1 MKVSYGELISVIADA
16 LNCRPETL
24 TEDSGLGH
32 HEEWDSLGHV
42 TIMISL
48 EEHYNVI
55 INETNIAQLNT
66 VKKLLVFLNEG
77 VIS

>member
-1 MKVSYGELISVIADA
+1 MKVSYEELISIIADT

-42 TIMISL
+42 TIMASL
-48 EEHYNVI
+48 EEKYSVTI
-55 INETNIAQLNT
+55 DETNIAQLNT
-66 VKKLLVFLNEG
+66 VKKILIFLNEG
-77 VIS
+77 AI